1 MDRQILKVK
10 LKEILYDEFGVSEEI
25 LLNGNDKQFLLGPV
39 FKMDAI
45 DLAYYLLEIEKNFNI
60 KFSRDDIIEKGFSTI
75 ENIVERV
82 EKIRIIFC
90 LLIV

>member
-10 LKEILYDEFGVSEEI
+10 LKEILYDKFGVSEEI

-82 EKIRIIFC
+82 EKY
-90 LLIV
+90 V